1 MPCRPTARH
10 GDVDTRKGIAAFAY
24 LATGERAP
32 PQLRTPSRGVTRMRV
47 ERNNVTPFPL
57 CSRWVHVCS
66 TEGLSYIAERFSKN
80 CHAVVGR

>member
-1 MPCRPTARH
+1 
-10 GDVDTRKGIAAFAY
+10 
-24 LATGERAP
+24 
-32 PQLRTPSRGVTRMRV
+32 MRV